1 MENEGYETEG
11 AWRDRMHRAL
21 DCVMDRMNSAAA
33 QDVEGFNAGGTFHPI
48 RGGEG
53 YKPGKVGERRRWKRS
68 RK

>member
-1 MENEGYETEG
+1 MAKMRGITTE
-11 AWRDRMHRAL
+11 DRARFHRTL
-21 DCVMDRMNSAAA
+21 DCIMDAMEPEEAIEDA
-33 QDVEGFNAGGTFHPI
+33 EGFISGGVFHPI

>member
-1 MENEGYETEG
+1 MAEMRGITT
-11 AWRDRMHRAL
+11 A
-21 DCVMDRMNSAAA
+21 
-33 QDVEGFNAGGTFHPI
+33 EGFISGGVFHPI